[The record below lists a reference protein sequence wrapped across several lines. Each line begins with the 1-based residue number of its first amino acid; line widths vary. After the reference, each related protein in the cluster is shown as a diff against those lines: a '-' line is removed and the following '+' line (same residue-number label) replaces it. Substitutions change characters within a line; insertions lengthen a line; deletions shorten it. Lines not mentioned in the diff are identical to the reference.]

1 MLNDATVGH
10 PTTRDDVIV
19 ALDEVVNL
27 YERGND
33 EQALHLI
40 DVLMNGVLAYLDVDT
55 VECTQIIRGLA
66 QIANQIETGQNDV
79 DDFVRELSDSLK
91 TEVWR

>member
-10 PTTRDDVIV
+10 PTTRGDVIA

-40 DVLMNGVLAYLDVDT
+40 DVLYDGVLAYLEVDT
-55 VECTQIIRGLA
+55 VECTMITRGLS
-66 QIANQIETGQNDV
+66 QIANQIEAGQNDV
-79 DDFVRELSDSLK
+79 DDFVRELSNSLK
-91 TEVWR
+91 TEVWS